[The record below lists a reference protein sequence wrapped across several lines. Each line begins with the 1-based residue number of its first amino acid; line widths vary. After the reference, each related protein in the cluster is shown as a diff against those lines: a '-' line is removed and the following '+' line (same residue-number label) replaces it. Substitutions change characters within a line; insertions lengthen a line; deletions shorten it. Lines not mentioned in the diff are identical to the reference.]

1 MIGFRVHYI
10 LSMTILFLFLIM
22 GVFLGLVGAGGS
34 ILSIP
39 ILTYG
44 VGMPMVKASAFS
56 FLIVMLLAIIAL
68 IQVRATLSL
77 KEYLPFALP
86 TLIAVM
92 VVRAWLLP
100 VINMQMG
107 MHFLQRMLEIL
118 LALVMLGAAF
128 SLFKWHHDHL
138 QAKPWPYVYYFMVA
152 FFLGLLL
159 GMVGAG
165 GGFLLIPLLVYSG
178 YFDLSRAISVSYLLI
193 ALNSLIAFLS
203 DYHDFSQAEWL
214 ALAGYVVIGLLGM
227 QIGLYLRVRV
237 DVVWVSRIL
246 ALILLLNSVIISL
259 KLGIG
264 FFYDSDKNFF

>member
-107 MHFLQRMLEIL
+107 MHF
-118 LALVMLGAAF
+118 
-128 SLFKWHHDHL
+128 
-138 QAKPWPYVYYFMVA
+138 
-152 FFLGLLL
+152 
-159 GMVGAG
+159 
-165 GGFLLIPLLVYSG
+165 YSG
-178 YFDLSRAISVSYLLI
+178 CLRFYWPWSCWELLS
-193 ALNSLIAFLS
+193 
-203 DYHDFSQAEWL
+203 
-214 ALAGYVVIGLLGM
+214 
-227 QIGLYLRVRV
+227 LYLNGIMIICRQSLGRMCI
-237 DVVWVSRIL
+237 IL
-246 ALILLLNSVIISL
+246 W
-259 KLGIG
+259 
-264 FFYDSDKNFF
+264 